1 VVKLLPEEAWQK
13 YLFEAAKSPGWME
26 DSKDISKDMPMSKR
40 ELFGLILL
48 AHIRNHL
55 SKSKDW
61 IVGYDSN
68 ASEPNDG
75 LVSNGTERIDIEHK
89 LIHQMTNQAA
99 LDAILSTYE
108 KYSQKGEAY
117 GSGRELII
125 FANKATKGV
134 VKISSLRDQIKNEC
148 PFDRVLLIHA
158 VAMRENNTVAIIHV
172 TEHYPGKGIAQVDLN
187 LLSGKASVPHCE
199 LI

>member
-1 VVKLLPEEAWQK
+1 MIELFPQEAWQK
-13 YLFEAAKSPGWME
+13 YIQEAAKSARWME
-26 DSKDISKDMPMSKR
+26 DSEKISDELPISKR
-40 ELFGLILL
+40 ELFGLIIL

-68 ASEPNDG
+68 AFEPNDG

-89 LIHQMTNQAA
+89 LVPQMTNQAA

-108 KYSQKGEAY
+108 KYSKKGVSY
-117 GSGRELII
+117 GSDRTLII
-125 FANKATKGV
+125 FANKATKGGV
-134 VKISSLRDQIKNEC
+134 EISRLRDQIKNEC
-148 PFDRVLLIHA
+148 PFKRVLLIHA
-158 VAMRENNTVAIIHV
+158 VAMKENNTVAIIHV

-187 LLSGKASVPHCE
+187 LLNGKASVPYCE
-199 LI
+199 LK